1 MFNLFKKNKPIKE
14 QEEVY
19 DRDIQLIGL
28 LKSLNE
34 SDKTL
39 GKVDELQFAVMQAEV
54 ESIGMRMVERR
65 TAEVEQGIHC
75 RTD

>member
-19 DRDIQLIGL
+19 DRDIQLIEF

-65 TAEVEQGIHC
+65 TAEIEQGIHC